1 MNMKTT
7 RYIVAVLMTCLSI
20 TAVAETGDKYEK
32 WGPTS
37 DSGAGVIVRLGYT
50 LGGTTPVPLPNE
62 IRSIN
67 AFSPHGGA
75 TVAADV
81 YKMLCKRWGIS
92 VGWHFFYEGFH
103 TSADVK
109 NYKMSLTQEGNTMSG
124 YFTGCDV
131 TNVGMWGLTMPVL
144 ATWRLSPRWNISA
157 GPFFTV
163 FYSQS
168 FDGRV
173 YDNKQGVGYLRV
185 DTPIGEKVNIDRT
198 NPATYDFS
206 DHMRNWNGGI
216 EVAFDWKATRHMN
229 LFGLVDWGLS
239 DIMEPDFSAID
250 FKMYPIYATIGVAYR
265 Y

>member
-1 MNMKTT
+1 MKAT
-7 RYIVAVLMTCLSI
+7 RYIGAALLACLSL

-37 DSGAGVIVRLGYT
+37 ESGAGVIVRLGYT

-75 TVAADV
+75 TIAADV

-168 FDGRV
+168 FDGQV
-173 YDNKQGVGYLRV
+173 YDNKQGVGYLR
-185 DTPIGEKVNIDRT
+185 
-198 NPATYDFS
+198 
-206 DHMRNWNGGI
+206 
-216 EVAFDWKATRHMN
+216 
-229 LFGLVDWGLS
+229 
-239 DIMEPDFSAID
+239 
-250 FKMYPIYATIGVAYR
+250 
-265 Y
+265 